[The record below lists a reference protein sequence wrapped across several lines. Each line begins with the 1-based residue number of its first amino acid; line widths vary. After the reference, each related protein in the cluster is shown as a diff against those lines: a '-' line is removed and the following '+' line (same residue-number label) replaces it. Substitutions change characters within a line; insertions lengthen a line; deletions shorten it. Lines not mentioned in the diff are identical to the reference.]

1 MSIGREESLFLTV
14 SEDHR
19 KREYPEYVQRMSAPF
34 ERAGGMAAVYEG
46 VILGGAD
53 KIYGLDELNLWL
65 RRYRYAAYDMD
76 VLLPAAHLC
85 LERAVRA
92 DLMAERPGVFAMARQ
107 AAGEILR
114 GDLLH
119 YRRSSRGWLYIYDLA
134 KRFPGAETV
143 EDRRLLKNLAGFDEM
158 LDLFEEISG
167 RSETCADARALVDL
181 AAFLYRKILTRYF
194 APGHDQDVF
203 PERETD
209 EAQELAEPGEIEW
222 TQTEEQELKYESAG
236 VASADGLTLPED
248 ALDGIPE
255 YLVRNFGPGF
265 RTEQEMEEIESAVCT
280 GIHEERKLLFTDG
293 LSAEAYE
300 GNEPR
305 AQSLR
310 ASRESNLNMLKE
322 HEDAARQGIRSIEQA
337 FRNALSLRSEPE
349 IYRADHGVLRN
360 SALWKVGRCENP
372 QLFEKIVRQEPS
384 AVVVELLIDA
394 SGSQSVRQSMVALQ
408 SYLFSAAL
416 SRIRIPHRVMS
427 YCTYGNYTVLRRFRD
442 YDDKSEADRRI
453 LEYRATSNNRDGLA
467 LAAAGLDLKKRREE
481 HKIIIVF
488 SDGLPNDMVSGRKRE
503 GAPETYVGDAA
514 IRDTCFQVRKLR
526 REGARVI
533 GIFLGEDGEL
543 ENERMI
549 YGASFLRIR
558 RAEDFAGSAG
568 RRLSETLLNL

>member
-1 MSIGREESLFLTV
+1 M
-14 SEDHR
+14 
-19 KREYPEYVQRMSAPF
+19 
-34 ERAGGMAAVYEG
+34 
-46 VILGGAD
+46 
-53 KIYGLDELNLWL
+53 
-65 RRYRYAAYDMD
+65 
-76 VLLPAAHLC
+76 LLPIAHLC
-85 LERAVRA
+85 VERAVRA
-92 DLMAERPGVFAMARQ
+92 RLMGERPGVAVMAEQ

-114 GDLLH
+114 GDLLR
-119 YRRSSRGWLYIYDLA
+119 YRRSSRGWMYIYDLT
-134 KRFPGAETV
+134 RQFPAAATEG
-143 EDRRLLKNLAGFDEM
+143 DRRILKNFNGFEEM
-158 LDLFEEISG
+158 LAQFDALAA
-167 RSETCADARALVDL
+167 RSETCKDARSLVEL
-181 AAFLYRKILTRYF
+181 AALLYRKIFIRYF
-194 APGHDQDVF
+194 APDHNQDIL
-203 PERETD
+203 PERET
-209 EAQELAEPGEIEW
+209 EEWESAAEPGDIEW
-222 TQTEEQELKYESAG
+222 TQTEQRELQYDKAGEASGES
-236 VASADGLTLPED
+236 LTLPDD

-310 ASRESNLNMLKE
+310 ASRESNLNMLEE

-360 SALWKVGRCENP
+360 SALWKAGRCENP

-416 SRIRIPHRVMS
+416 SRIQIPHRVMS

-467 LAAAGLDLKKRREE
+467 LAAAGLDLKKRHEE
-481 HKIIIVF
+481 HKIVIVF

-503 GAPETYVGDAA
+503 GMPEPYVGDAA
-514 IRDTCFQVRKLR
+514 VRDTCFQVRKLR
-526 REGARVI
+526 REGAHVI

>member
-1 MSIGREESLFLTV
+1 MP
-14 SEDHR
+14 D
-19 KREYPEYVQRMSAPF
+19 
-34 ERAGGMAAVYEG
+34 
-46 VILGGAD
+46 
-53 KIYGLDELNLWL
+53 
-65 RRYRYAAYDMD
+65 
-76 VLLPAAHLC
+76 
-85 LERAVRA
+85 
-92 DLMAERPGVFAMARQ
+92 
-107 AAGEILR
+107 
-114 GDLLH
+114 
-119 YRRSSRGWLYIYDLA
+119 
-134 KRFPGAETV
+134 
-143 EDRRLLKNLAGFDEM
+143 
-158 LDLFEEISG
+158 
-167 RSETCADARALVDL
+167 
-181 AAFLYRKILTRYF
+181 
-194 APGHDQDVF
+194 
-203 PERETD
+203 
-209 EAQELAEPGEIEW
+209 
-222 TQTEEQELKYESAG
+222 
-236 VASADGLTLPED
+236 D

-310 ASRESNLNMLKE
+310 ASRESNLNMLEE

-360 SALWKVGRCENP
+360 STLWKVGRCENP

-416 SRIRIPHRVMS
+416 SRIQIPHRVMS

-467 LAAAGLDLKKRREE
+467 LAAAGLDLKKRHEE
-481 HKIIIVF
+481 HKIVIVF

-503 GAPETYVGDAA
+503 GMPETYVGDAA

>member
-1 MSIGREESLFLTV
+1 MAHAYRDDFPLLKSQNIAYLDNAATAQRPQCVLDAVTEFYKSKNANPLRGLYPLSIAATEAYENAREAVRSFLNAKSSREIIFTRNTTESINLV
-14 SEDHR
+14 AYS
-19 KREYPEYVQRMSAPF
+19 
-34 ERAGGMAAVYEG
+34 
-46 VILGGAD
+46 
-53 KIYGLDELNLWL
+53 YGLSHVKAGDEVLVSIMEHHSN
-65 RRYRYAAYDMD
+65 
-76 VLLPAAHLC
+76 LLPWQMVC
-85 LERAVRA
+85 
-92 DLMAERPGVFAMARQ
+92 RQ
-107 AAGEILR
+107 T
-114 GDLLH
+114 
-119 YRRSSRGWLYIYDLA
+119 
-134 KRFPGAETV
+134 GAS
-143 EDRRLLKNLAGFDEM
+143 LKFMECEM
-158 LDLFEEISG
+158 DGTLDLNKVE
-167 RSETCADARALVDL
+167 ALITPKT
-181 AAFLYRKILTRYF
+181 KI
-194 APGHDQDVF
+194 
-203 PERETD
+203 
-209 EAQELAEPGEIEW
+209 
-222 TQTEEQELKYESAG
+222 
-236 VASADGLTLPED
+236 VA
-248 ALDGIPE
+248 GIPE
-255 YLVRNFGPGF
+255 YLMRNFGPSF
-265 RTEQEMEEIESAVCT
+265 QTEQAMEEIESAVCT

-293 LSAEAYE
+293 LSADAYE
-300 GNEPR
+300 GSEPR

-310 ASRESNLNMLKE
+310 ASRDGNLKMLQE

-337 FRNALSLRSEPE
+337 FRNALSLRSEPDV
-349 IYRADHGVLRN
+349 YRADHGVLQN
-360 SALWKVGRCENP
+360 DLLWKVSRCENP

-503 GAPETYVGDAA
+503 GAPEVYVGDAA

-526 REGARVI
+526 REGAHVI

-568 RRLSETLLNL
+568 KRLSETLLNL

>member
-14 SEDHR
+14 SENHR
-19 KREYPEYVQRMSAPF
+19 KRICTEYVQKMSEPF
-34 ERAGGMAAVYEG
+34 ERAGGMVEVYEG
-46 VILGGAD
+46 VVLGGAD
-53 KIYGLDELNLWL
+53 KFFGLDDLNLWL
-65 RRYRYAAYDMD
+65 RRHRYAAYDMN
-76 VLLPAAHLC
+76 VLLPIAHLC
-85 LERAVRA
+85 VERAVRA
-92 DLMAERPGVFAMARQ
+92 RLMGERPGVAVMAEQ

-114 GDLLH
+114 GDLLR
-119 YRRSSRGWLYIYDLA
+119 YRRSSRGWMYIYDLT
-134 KRFPGAETV
+134 KQFPAAATEG
-143 EDRRLLKNLAGFDEM
+143 DRRILKNFSGFEDMLAEFD
-158 LDLFEEISG
+158 DLAA
-167 RSETCADARALVDL
+167 RSESCADAKSLVEL
-181 AAFLYRKILTRYF
+181 AALLYRKIFIRYF
-194 APGHDQDVF
+194 APDHNQDIL
-203 PERETD
+203 PERET
-209 EAQELAEPGEIEW
+209 EEWEPAAEPGDIEW
-222 TQTEEQELKYESAG
+222 TQTEEMELQYDKAG
-236 VASADGLTLPED
+236 EASADGL
-248 ALDGIPE
+248 
-255 YLVRNFGPGF
+255 
-265 RTEQEMEEIESAVCT
+265 SA
-280 GIHEERKLLFTDG
+280 D
-293 LSAEAYE
+293 AYE
-300 GNEPR
+300 GSEPR

-310 ASRESNLNMLKE
+310 ASRDGNLKMLQE

-337 FRNALSLRSEPE
+337 FRNALSLRSEPDV
-349 IYRADHGVLRN
+349 YRADHGVLQN
-360 SALWKVGRCENP
+360 DLLWKVSRCENP

-503 GAPETYVGDAA
+503 GAPEVYVGDAA

-526 REGARVI
+526 REGAHVI

-568 RRLSETLLNL
+568 KRLSETLLNL

>member
-19 KREYPEYVQRMSAPF
+19 KRTYPEYVQKMSEPF
-34 ERAGGMAAVYEG
+34 ERAGGMVEVYEG
-46 VILGGAD
+46 VVLGGAD
-53 KIYGLDELNLWL
+53 KFFGLDDLNLWL
-65 RRYRYAAYDMD
+65 RRHRYAAYNMD
-76 VLLPAAHLC
+76 VLLPIAHLC
-85 LERAVRA
+85 VERAVRA
-92 DLMAERPGVFAMARQ
+92 RLMGERPGVAVMAEQ
-107 AAGEILR
+107 AAGGIL
-114 GDLLH
+114 GD
-119 YRRSSRGWLYIYDLA
+119 RRILKNFSGFEDMLAEFDDLA
-134 KRFPGAETV
+134 A
-143 EDRRLLKNLAGFDEM
+143 
-158 LDLFEEISG
+158 
-167 RSETCADARALVDL
+167 RSESCADAKSLVEL
-181 AAFLYRKILTRYF
+181 AALLYRKIFIRYF
-194 APGHDQDVF
+194 APDHNQDIL
-203 PERETD
+203 PERET
-209 EAQELAEPGEIEW
+209 EEWEPAAEPGDIEW
-222 TQTEEQELKYESAG
+222 TQTEELELQYDKAGES
-236 VASADGLTLPED
+236 SADGLVLPDD
-248 ALDGIPE
+248 ALAGIPE
-255 YLVRNFGPGF
+255 YLMRNFGPSF
-265 RTEQEMEEIESAVCT
+265 QTEQAMEEIESAVCT

-293 LSAEAYE
+293 LSADAYE
-300 GNEPR
+300 GSEPR

-310 ASRESNLNMLKE
+310 ASRDGNLKMLQE

-337 FRNALSLRSEPE
+337 FRNALSLRSEPDV
-349 IYRADHGVLRN
+349 YHADHGVLQN
-360 SALWKVGRCENP
+360 DLLWKVSRCENP

-442 YDDKSEADRRI
+442 YDDKPEADRRI

-503 GAPETYVGDAA
+503 GAPEVYVGDAA

-526 REGARVI
+526 REGAHVI

-568 RRLSETLLNL
+568 KRLSETLLNL

>member
-19 KREYPEYVQRMSAPF
+19 QRAYPEYVQRMSAPF
-34 ERAGGMAAVYEG
+34 SRAGGMVAAYEG
-46 VILGGAD
+46 VLLGGAD
-53 KIYGLDELNLWL
+53 KRFGLDELNLWL

-114 GDLLH
+114 GDLLQ

-181 AAFLYRKILTRYF
+181 AAYLYRKILTRYF
-194 APGHDQDVF
+194 APDHDQDVF

-222 TQTEEQELKYESAG
+222 TQTEELELQYDKAG
-236 VASADGLTLPED
+236 EASADGLVLPDD
-248 ALDGIPE
+248 ALASIPD
-255 YLVRNFGPGF
+255 YLARNFGPSF
-265 RTEQEMEEIESAVCT
+265 QTDQAMEEIESAVCT

-293 LSAEAYE
+293 LSEDAYE
-300 GNEPR
+300 GSEPR

-310 ASRESNLNMLKE
+310 ASRDGNLKMLQE

-337 FRNALSLRSEPE
+337 FRNALSLRSEPDV
-349 IYRADHGVLRN
+349 YRADHGVLQN
-360 SALWKVGRCENP
+360 DLLWKVSRCENP

-442 YDDKSEADRRI
+442 YDDKPEADRRI

-467 LAAAGLDLKKRREE
+467 LAAAGLNLKKRREE

-526 REGARVI
+526 REGVHVI

-568 RRLSETLLNL
+568 KRLSETLLNL